1 MLEKQAFQTFFC
13 VFQMCTIQK
22 THKCALIKLS
32 RGQLLKKYKG
42 SQISNITTFARLN
55 SQNNKNPKPVRIVST
70 PVPTVNDTAG
80 SGASSGMGNFI
91 NIWRE
96 KTMNKRQIKKTD
108 KSNMKKVVAVKK
120 DVNNFMK
127 NTEEN
132 AMNESKEINNNT
144 NLATEKV
151 EDVIESVTKEVV
163 DSNII
168 LDKGDR
174 CIRSIIERN
183 GATGE
188 IKDIKFALSE
198 NGKTYL
204 GLEKLIGIPI
214 EAIMD
219 SAAKFDCLMD
229 LKRYDYSITDE
240 ELKKAWENLQQ
251 LVRYRKFIVETNELA
266 VTDVLDM
273 VIEYAEFM
281 IRESKQM
288 SSEEQKEFEDKYRRT
303 EDEIMISTKIM
314 DDVLK
319 EVGAEGYTKTTFCK
333 KVRELEQFEQKKI
346 LVGNRS
352 GNRGYD
358 YNTTGNKAFYKIV
371 RNWRSGNGQK

>member
-1 MLEKQAFQTFFC
+1 M
-13 VFQMCTIQK
+13 
-22 THKCALIKLS
+22 S
-32 RGQLLKKYKG
+32 RE
-42 SQISNITTFARLN
+42 QI
-55 SQNNKNPKPVRIVST
+55 
-70 PVPTVNDTAG
+70 
-80 SGASSGMGNFI
+80 
-91 NIWRE
+91 E
-96 KTMNKRQIKKTD
+96 KTEKNNAKKATAV
-108 KSNMKKVVAVKK
+108 KKVVKATANKKEEKAICTGKAV
-120 DVNNFMK
+120 D
-127 NTEEN
+127 
-132 AMNESKEINNNT
+132 
-144 NLATEKV
+144 EKV
-151 EDVIESVTKEVV
+151 EEKVEEKVDEKNTVEKEVTENAKEV
-163 DSNII
+163 LEEAETETEKKTMAEIVNPINSNII

-219 SAAKFDCLMD
+219 SAAKFDCLTE
-229 LKRYDYSITDE
+229 LKRYDYSITEE
-240 ELKKAWENLQQ
+240 ELKRAWENLQQ
-251 LVRYRKFIVETNELA
+251 LVRYRKFIFETDELA

-273 VIEYAEFM
+273 VIEHAEFI

-371 RNWRSGNGQK
+371 RNWRDSNV